1 MSQLN
6 DVLLDGSIPGESL
19 THEFGTMPY
28 DQLPEIEDPVEAL
41 DYHLDRMQEPKIR
54 KAMADAIELGIPIK
68 DLNLGMLRSAVYQ
81 SKHDMDAMFTI
92 ASVTHEALELLAE
105 EEGIDD
111 YLTGFEPTEEDM
123 EKEYTIESMKAQKL
137 LRKHAKTGDLKG
149 ITEDDL
155 QSAKPEVSGI
165 LVASMESDPMAIEE
179 DMPEQE
185 MTPPKG
191 LMARGT

>member
-1 MSQLN
+1 MSEMN
-6 DVLLDGSIPGESL
+6 DILMDGSIPGESL

-28 DQLPEIEDPVEAL
+28 DQVPEIEDTVEAL
-41 DYHLDRMQEPKIR
+41 DYHLDRMQEPKVR
-54 KAMADAIELGIPIK
+54 KAMADALTLGIPVK
-68 DLNLGMLRSAVYQ
+68 DLNLGMLRSAVFQ
-81 SKHDMDAMFTI
+81 SKHDMDTMFTI

-149 ITEDDL
+149 VTEDDL

-165 LVASMESDPMAIEE
+165 LVASMESDPMDVEE

>member
-1 MSQLN
+1 MSEMN
-6 DVLLDGSIPGESL
+6 DILMDGSIPGESL

-28 DQLPEIEDPVEAL
+28 DQVPEIEDPVEAL
-41 DYHLDRMQEPKIR
+41 
-54 KAMADAIELGIPIK
+54 
-68 DLNLGMLRSAVYQ
+68 VFQ
-81 SKHDMDAMFTI
+81 SKHDMDTMFTI

-111 YLTGFEPTEEDM
+111 YLTGFEPTEEEM
-123 EKEYTIESMKAQKL
+123 EREYTIESMKAQKL

-165 LVASMESDPMAIEE
+165 LVASMESDPMDVEE